1 MELPPPNHP
10 CWLRLANGALA
21 RLHTQNLAA
30 QLLTKRLERSAD
42 PPGVKANQIR
52 EFFIK
57 WEHALG
63 DEIAQLTHL

>member
-1 MELPPPNHP
+1 
-10 CWLRLANGALA
+10 
-21 RLHTQNLAA
+21 
-30 QLLTKRLERSAD
+30 LTKRLERSAD
-42 PPGVKANQIR
+42 PSGVKANQIR